1 MERPFYLDLDLPLWY
16 AWVQKHN
23 LPKFI
28 AKQIFDWVLKGEN
41 DPCCFSN
48 IPKNVRDLLSLEYD
62 WDLPKIDTAL
72 KSFDGSTK
80 FLLTLKDQ
88 KVIEMVLMPSLDR
101 VTLCVSSQVGCRMN
115 CSFCQTAKMGLA
127 RNMSAGEILAQ
138 IVIANRQLKDLKVT
152 NVVFMGMG
160 EPLDNLA
167 PLIHA
172 LKVMTDPCGF
182 GLSKH
187 RVTVSTSGLIP
198 EIKLLAN
205 EIAVSLAISFHT
217 PFEEE
222 RSQLMPVNRKYPLED
237 LKKALLEYPIQT
249 RHGITLEY
257 VMIKGKNDSL
267 RHAKALVKFAHGLKV
282 KVNLIPLNPHPGS
295 PMEPALEEN
304 LKAFQSYL
312 EERSIS
318 APVRYSRGQD
328 VSGACGQLAVKRQ
341 DELTQDPRVLWQ
353 KRRHDARN
361 LKTQS

>member
-1 MERPFYLDLDLPLWY
+1 MERPLYLDLDLPSWNG
-16 AWVQKHN
+16 WVQKHN
-23 LPKFI
+23 LPTFI
-28 AKQIFDWVLKGEN
+28 AKQIFEWIIKGVN
-41 DPCCFSN
+41 DPSCFSN
-48 IPKNVRDLLSLEYD
+48 IPKNVKDLLNLEFD
-62 WDLPKIDTAL
+62 WELPKIDTAL
-72 KSFDGSTK
+72 KSLDGSTK

-115 CSFCQTAKMGLA
+115 CSFCQTGKMGLS
-127 RNMSAGEILAQ
+127 RNLSAGEILAQ
-138 IVIANRQLKDLKVT
+138 IVIANRHLKDSKVT

-160 EPLDNLA
+160 EPLDNFE
-167 PLIHA
+167 PLIQS
-172 LKVMTDPCGF
+172 LKVMTDPTGF
-182 GLSKH
+182 QLSKH

-198 EIKLLAN
+198 EIKLLAKQV
-205 EIAVSLAISFHT
+205 AVSLAISFHT

-222 RSQLMPVNRKYPLED
+222 RSLLMPINRKYPLEE

-295 PMEPALEEN
+295 PMEPALEES
-304 LKAFQSYL
+304 LKAFQVYL

-341 DELTQDPRVLWQ
+341 DELTQDPRLLWQ
-353 KRRHDARN
+353 KRRQEARA
-361 LKTQS
+361 LKV